1 MREPFDIA
9 DTEELMRTV
18 GGTQTVAPGCR
29 WRRSRW
35 QRNCPVELSKGN
47 FVPGKAEYAVGLVGH
62 LYVLNIYFE
71 NTISI
76 LLKIN
81 VKHRSSMRKKL
92 RKRCVHE

>member
-62 LYVLNIYFE
+62 FYLFNEKDFE
-71 NTISI
+71 INSVFK
-76 LLKIN
+76 LLDN
-81 VKHRSSMRKKL
+81 
-92 RKRCVHE
+92 